1 MKLKYCRSDLKPSK
15 ALLEAVKVPDPL
27 TVEQFVS
34 KDPDLVW
41 ADHLFLAAYRV
52 PRYNGHGVYSQ
63 VRKSRTSPMQGLL
76 LTSEIRGGPN
86 C

>member
-52 PRYNGHGVYSQ
+52 PGYNGHGGIFPSQ
-63 VRKSRTSPMQGLL
+63 KKQNQFDARSSPY
-76 LTSEIRGGPN
+76 
-86 C
+86 